1 MAAILAGCTSEPTA
15 PPAAYDRPHRAEVSP
30 NFDGAPELPPPDMSD
45 TGPGSLIDVKPVT
58 GMAAFDDA
66 NATAVRV
73 SFKSTSGRDGAP
85 SLVTGVVVV
94 PPGQPPK
101 GGWPVVAFGH
111 AMTGV
116 QPKCGPT
123 LAQDYWGYASAIVSL
138 LGRGF
143 VVAFPDFEGL
153 GIEGAL
159 HSAVDATTLGNN
171 MIDAAR
177 AARRVLPTA
186 STQWAAYGIG
196 EGGLGAWAAAER
208 AGTYG
213 AGMHLVGAV
222 ALSPYADLA
231 PLVDAA
237 EQGTLGGAGQSR
249 DYIWILQSLAN
260 MDPKF
265 DLDLY
270 RSGVARDRWD
280 TLADCAPPDPTETKQ
295 LLTDLDPKDL
305 KPRDPAA
312 AADLRQRLSAAGV
325 PASYPTPGSAPVLV
339 TFGTLDNSSPP
350 AGIRRAIARACAKG
364 EQIEVL
370 TRVGGT
376 NASDDQMVDAAI
388 GWLYARFGG
397 ERLGDVCIGAA

>member
-177 AARRVLPTA
+177 AARRYCPPPA
-186 STQWAAYGIG
+186 R
-196 EGGLGAWAAAER
+196 GGRLTGSAR
-208 AGTYG
+208 AVWVRG
-213 AGMHLVGAV
+213 
-222 ALSPYADLA
+222 
-231 PLVDAA
+231 
-237 EQGTLGGAGQSR
+237 R
-249 DYIWILQSLAN
+249 R
-260 MDPKF
+260 
-265 DLDLY
+265 
-270 RSGVARDRWD
+270 RSGPEPTVPECISSAPWRCRRMRTWLRWS
-280 TLADCAPPDPTETKQ
+280 TPPSRAP
-295 LLTDLDPKDL
+295 
-305 KPRDPAA
+305 
-312 AADLRQRLSAAGV
+312 SAV
-325 PASYPTPGSAPVLV
+325 PGSRGTTSGSCRAWPTWIPSSTSTSTAP
-339 TFGTLDNSSPP
+339 
-350 AGIRRAIARACAKG
+350 
-364 EQIEVL
+364 E
-370 TRVGGT
+370 
-376 NASDDQMVDAAI
+376 
-388 GWLYARFGG
+388 
-397 ERLGDVCIGAA
+397 